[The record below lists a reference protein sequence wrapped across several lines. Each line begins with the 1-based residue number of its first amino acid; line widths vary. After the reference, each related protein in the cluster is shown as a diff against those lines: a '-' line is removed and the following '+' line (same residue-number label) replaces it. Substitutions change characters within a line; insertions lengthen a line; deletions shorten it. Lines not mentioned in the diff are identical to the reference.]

1 MPGNDNFAAITGTL
15 YGTDRDTASSLS
27 YSIQNGVA
35 ENNTIGSV
43 NYDQKRIGS
52 FGTLYLNSSTG
63 AYTFVPDDAAIEGQT
78 ASSLSEDNFVFLVSD
93 GTASTTT
100 GFTAWIVGAGDAPI
114 ISDGNDRVTLSEAN
128 TALSATGNITVT
140 DSDLSDAVNIG
151 KSLTVG
157 GTSTA
162 THPSN
167 ADLLAM
173 LSLTPSSLLSDASST
188 SASVGWAFNSGTQH
202 FNYLAAGET
211 LVLTYTVS
219 ATDTGS
225 PALSDNTTV
234 TITITGTNDG
244 PTLTAPATVALSDT
258 SADDTFANVSGTLAG
273 SDVDHNAVLSYSV
286 AGQTNGSQSIGG
298 VTYTA
303 SLVGRYGTLYLN
315 GSTGAYVYVPDDAAI
330 EALQANTSEAFSVRV
345 SDGTSSATQTLQ
357 VAITATND
365 TPALTAS
372 VTSMAYTDTAA
383 DNSFTAITGSLS
395 HVDRD
400 GDAVTYSVAG
410 QVSEVNQISSVRYD
424 VKRVGTYGTL
434 YLNSNS
440 GAYVFVPGDAA
451 IEGIKTNSSETFS
464 LLASDGNAVDAVQ
477 LAINL
482 TGSNDTPTLSASVTA
497 IALTDTADNDV
508 FTSVSGTLSSADR
521 DRNDSA
527 TYSATGDT
535 ADTSRTGYDRKLAGT
550 YGALYLNLSLIHI

>member
-1 MPGNDNFAAITGTL
+1 MIHKTRSDRRHLLQTAALAVSIVAGNDTPELSASQASTSFVDLPGDDTFTAITGSL
-15 YGTDRDTASSLS
+15 SGNDRDTGAVLG
-27 YSIQNGVA
+27 YSIQGWA
-35 ENNTIGSV
+35 ASSALAG
-43 NYDQKRIGS
+43 YDLAKAGS

-78 ASSLSEDNFVFLVSD
+78 AGSLSQDDFVFVVSD

-100 GFTAWIVGAGDAPI
+100 GFTAWIVGAGDPPVL
-114 ISDGNDRVTLSEAN
+114 SDGNDSVSITEAN
-128 TALSATGNITVT
+128 ATLTTSGTLTVT
-140 DSDLSDAVNIG
+140 DNDLSDAVNMG

-173 LSLTPSSLLSDASST
+173 LSLTPTSLLSDASNT
-188 SASVGWAFNSGTQH
+188 SASVSWAFNSGTQH
-202 FNYLAAGET
+202 FDYLAAGET

-234 TITITGTNDG
+234 VVTITGTNDG
-244 PTLTAPATVALSDT
+244 PTLSAPATIALSDT
-258 SADDTFANVSGTLAG
+258 SANDTFANVLGTLAG
-273 SDVDHNAVLSYSV
+273 GDADHNAVLSYSV
-286 AGQTNGSQSIGG
+286 AGQTTGSQSIGG

-330 EALQANTSEAFSVRV
+330 EALQANASEAFSVRV

-383 DNSFTAITGSLS
+383 DNSFTAITG
-395 HVDRD
+395 
-400 GDAVTYSVAG
+400 GGAT
-410 QVSEVNQISSVRYD
+410 IS
-424 VKRVGTYGTL
+424 G
-434 YLNSNS
+434 N
-440 GAYVFVPGDAA
+440 GA
-451 IEGIKTNSSETFS
+451 
-464 LLASDGNAVDAVQ
+464 
-477 LAINL
+477 
-482 TGSNDTPTLSASVTA
+482 
-497 IALTDTADNDV
+497 
-508 FTSVSGTLSSADR
+508 R
-521 DRNDSA
+521 
-527 TYSATGDT
+527 
-535 ADTSRTGYDRKLAGT
+535 
-550 YGALYLNLSLIHI
+550 